1 MLLTLLVLLLLHN
14 IIRAL
19 QVYDCSST
27 ETKITEVS
35 LKDVKECDEVPS
47 NYNTGSLTNVQIIK
61 KVDMHHFE
69 ALLCYV
75 KLSLFASYCGS
86 DSIYTYAYLS
96 GKKLMYDKLIK
107 ISEEECLK
115 LHKLKTITLSLSS
128 DINLTVNL
136 DQTEMKSG
144 SAILKGSQDK
154 DTSCTGE
161 NFNLDN
167 QHFKNQILFSDYK
180 IIVRKARAKLDS
192 YHKQIIIED
201 RLTCDAEET
210 SLFDPVAGLYVWNKK
225 DLPNSKCDQFKEILR
240 AEGKLYKPRIR
251 KDEYQD
257 ILVIEDR
264 KRSRQAALLLGDSKI
279 ICDSIGSATQFEK
292 IFAILTNKKNPYA
305 KIKGIEA
312 ESTSRMENLEAKIAF
327 TYISSEMRAE
337 EAFSKLTNALCETNR
352 LRIKQAIRGFA
363 EQGIGLGENQEG
375 SIMIKAG
382 SVAYIFACSPMEAK
396 LRTENLVSCTNEIPI
411 TIGNSTEAFADP
423 VSLVI
428 MKNSTRTFCSSIS
441 PVKWAITT
449 SNSTEWYCSTPKI
462 TRCTHPETLDP
473 MILKTNPYQLKTSAL
488 NLDLY
493 DKEQMKAMDRFLQIS
508 NARKSLIS
516 DFAYQLTA
524 NPGKSTGR
532 VILDSLTS
540 TDSESLRTLILPNT
554 FRIFCDIWE
563 KAKSWIVTILVLK
576 AIFNIIMLFVR
587 IKRLI
592 SAEGKISWR
601 LLAAINRQIFES
613 CISIIANNNCPCTQD
628 EQKSCL
634 CKNEENLE
642 KQIRKVIAEKE
653 SMAYYHTK
661 ANELY
666 GNECIY

>member
-1 MLLTLLVLLLLHN
+1 MLFTLLVLFLLTNAIKTL
-14 IIRAL
+14 R
-19 QVYDCSST
+19 VYDCSST

-47 NYNTGSLTNVQIIK
+47 NYNTGSLTNVQLVK

-75 KLSLFASYCGS
+75 KISLFASYCGT
-86 DSIYTYAYLS
+86 DLIYSYAYLS

-128 DINLTVNL
+128 DINLIVNL
-136 DQTEMKSG
+136 DQAEIKSG

-154 DTSCTGE
+154 DTSCTGD
-161 NFNLDN
+161 NFILDN

-180 IIVRKARAKLDS
+180 VIVRKVRAKLDI
-192 YHKQIIIED
+192 YHKEIILED
-201 RLTCDAEET
+201 RLTCSDEET
-210 SLFDPVAGLYVWNKK
+210 SIFDPVAGLYVWDKE
-225 DLPNSKCDQFKEILR
+225 DLPNSRCDQFKEILR
-240 AEGKLYKPRIR
+240 AKGMLYKPRIK

-257 ILVIEDR
+257 ILVIEDK

-279 ICDSIGSATQFEK
+279 ICDSIGSVTQFEK
-292 IFAILTNKKNPYA
+292 IFAILANKKNSYA
-305 KIKGIEA
+305 NIKGIEA

-352 LRIKQAIRGFA
+352 MRIKQAIRGFA

-396 LRTENLVSCTNEIPI
+396 LRTENLVTCTHEIPI
-411 TIGNSTEAFADP
+411 LVGNATEAFADP

-428 MKNSTRTFCSSIS
+428 MKNSTKTFCSTIS

-449 SNSTEWYCSTPKI
+449 SNTTDWYCATPKI

-473 MILKTNPYQLKTSAL
+473 MILKANPYQLKTSAL
-488 NLDLY
+488 NLNLY

-540 TDSESLRTLILPNT
+540 TDSKNLRALILPRT

-576 AIFNIIMLFVR
+576 AIFNAIMLLVR
-587 IKRLI
+587 IKRLVT
-592 SAEGKISWR
+592 AEGKISWK
-601 LLAAINRQIFES
+601 LLAAINRQIFEA
-613 CISIIANNNCPCTQD
+613 CISIIANNSCPCTQD
-628 EQKSCL
+628 ERNSCI
-634 CKNEENLE
+634 CKNEEGLE
-642 KQIRKVIAEKE
+642 KHIRKIIAEKE